1 MPAKNLFTISQAA
14 HYLKVS
20 EKTLRRWEKK
30 NLLIPIRTIGLHRR
44 YSLSQLKN
52 VKSSIGKFSLS
63 KYIDIE
69 KVIDHD
75 SARSKDKSYANLQNK
90 SIQSEASADS
100 VIASERSYLEIVKQI
115 YKFTPF
121 KIKNVVLYS
130 FVLLIL
136 LSSLNLFLNSGNL
149 KVAILD
155 SKVYKQITN
164 KLSLNRSAPNPFE
177 ENQSIRGLKKQIEDS
192 EEIKRVLAATSFDNV
207 NFNVNVE
214 SNFAEKSSF
223 EGEVA
228 ANGGL
233 ISTSS
238 TSFDFVNRE
247 VSVLNIG
254 GAATDINI
262 GANTGTTTIANVIEA
277 GGNTI
282 TSPADLLIDP
292 GGGGVS
298 VGTNT
303 PGNVDLANDD
313 FFISGD
319 LEIDGISYIPTLNIN
334 GDQITDI
341 TGTGLLVSG
350 GALQTTLGTSIE
362 SSEISDSTIAE
373 TDLNASNTPS
383 NTQILSYN
391 SSTGGFTWIA
401 SASDLWTDNGTIT
414 YLTNTTDDLAF
425 GGTTSSASFF
435 FDVSTGDLTI
445 TGDLAVNGDTITA
458 DGATLTINAGG
469 SVDIQDSLTVDS
481 LTTDTGGVTIVSG
494 QDLTIGT
501 IGLNDNTGGAG
512 SSGASLVGVFPEFA
526 NSASTN
532 VQDVL
537 DDLDAAISGSATGDI
552 TAVGDILTGAAFTET
567 DGDDGNSIWFEGTTN
582 DANELELT
590 AADPS
595 DDTITVTLPAITG
608 TLASLAGTQIFT
620 GAKTFNDLTVA
631 DTDISFSGESTTFTV
646 TGAFTLNPGGTLT
659 LVDGGDALA
668 IDSSEFDVSGT
679 TGAIT
684 IDDGGNA
691 GQVSVEGT
699 ILDIDSLTF
708 VGSGTLTSTSADLAL
723 TTATSGDITLN
734 PAGAGQVEFADG
746 DFLNIG
752 GAVDQTTNTISN
764 VAGIDINFATDD
776 NDLYIQGILEVDGTI
791 YQAGNQVCDTSG

>member
-1 MPAKNLFTISQAA
+1 MPNNNNLLTISQAA
-14 HYLKVS
+14 KLLRIS
-20 EKTLRRWEKK
+20 EKTLRRWEAKGK
-30 NLLIPIRTIGLHRR
+30 LIPIKTKGSHRR
-44 YSLSQLKN
+44 YSLNQIRQVRAKKTKFDFEEPLLSNNSSQKDTPLSLQTKVIQEIPDNSNVDSMLKPKAT
-52 VKSSIGKFSLS
+52 VSSDAANASLS
-63 KYIDIE
+63 FVYKNLPRSPKKILYTSLLMLTLVSVFLGIA
-69 KVIDHD
+69 KVN
-75 SARSKDKSYANLQNK
+75 SNESR
-90 SIQSEASADS
+90 
-100 VIASERSYLEIVKQI
+100 
-115 YKFTPF
+115 
-121 KIKNVVLYS
+121 
-130 FVLLIL
+130 
-136 LSSLNLFLNSGNL
+136 FLNS
-149 KVAILD
+149 KIVAIIKNKVQSSISIP
-155 SKVYKQITN
+155 SKYESDEII
-164 KLSLNRSAPNPFE
+164 SLRKEIGSKN
-177 ENQSIRGLKKQIEDS
+177 IEPL
-192 EEIKRVLAATSFDNV
+192 EKVLAATSFNSV

-214 SNFAEKSSF
+214 SNFKEKSTF
-223 EGEVA
+223 ANEIA

-233 ISTSS
+233 LTTTSS
-238 TSFDFVNRE
+238 SFDLLNTE
-247 VSVLNIG
+247 AIVLNIG
-254 GAATDINI
+254 GSANDINI
-262 GANTGTTTIANVIEA
+262 GSNTGTTTINNTLEV

-282 TSPADLLIDP
+282 ISPGDLLIDP

-298 VGTNT
+298 VGTGT

-319 LEIDGISYIPTLNIN
+319 LEVDGVSYIPTLNIN
-334 GDQITDI
+334 GDQVTDI

-414 YLTNTTDDLAF
+414 YLTSTTDDLAF

-567 DGDDGNSIWFEGTTN
+567 VGDDGNSIWFEGTTN

-631 DTDISFSGESTTFTV
+631 DTDISFSGASTTFTV

-659 LVDGGDALA
+659 LGDGGDALA

-691 GQVSVEGT
+691 GQISIEATV
-699 ILDIDSLTF
+699 LDIDSLTF
-708 VGSGTLTSTSADLAL
+708 VGAGSINTTGLLNLDASTTVNIDGATSITFTDGGTLYSPFS
-723 TTATSGDITLN
+723 SVN
-734 PAGAGQVEFADG
+734 
-746 DFLNIG
+746 
-752 GAVDQTTNTISN
+752 
-764 VAGIDINFATDD
+764 TDD
-776 NDLYIQGILEVDGTI
+776 LSIN
-791 YQAGNQVCDTSG
+791 ASGGKHIS